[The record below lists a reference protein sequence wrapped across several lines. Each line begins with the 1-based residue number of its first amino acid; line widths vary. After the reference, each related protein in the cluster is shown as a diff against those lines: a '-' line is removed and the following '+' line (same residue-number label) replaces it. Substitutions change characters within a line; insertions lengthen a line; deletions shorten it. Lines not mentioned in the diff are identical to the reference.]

1 MGENADMLL
10 GGRDVGICVGEYINN
25 CKRLN
30 WWWLGKWLRRKEVT
44 LKIYAMGRGLS
55 FKHGV

>member
-1 MGENADMLL
+1 MG
-10 GGRDVGICVGEYINN
+10 IYVGEYINN

>member
-1 MGENADMLL
+1 MGETADILL
-10 GGRDVGICVGEYINN
+10 GGGITGCMCGGVHKQLQEI
-25 CKRLN
+25 KR
-30 WWWLGKWLRRKEVT
+30 WWLGKWLRRKEVT

>member
-1 MGENADMLL
+1 
-10 GGRDVGICVGEYINN
+10 VGICVGEYINN